1 MLYLTPLSFGRPS
14 TASKM
19 CDFICQENIKS
30 LIDYIVSQHLSA
42 KKSASASSST
52 EDNNKPILSLEE
64 IANPHVTTFQ
74 QLWKA
79 YEKNHNSEEQHGKE
93 PSPRDDGDHNHSM
106 NRSDDGLEVNGRGGR
121 PTLNKIALE
130 DQVSTFSYSTSFHP
144 ITDSYKTA
152 SCLIRLQYLQCNAA
166 QISSGRRRRFLL
178 QR

>member
-1 MLYLTPLSFGRPS
+1 
-14 TASKM
+14 M

-30 LIDYIVSQHLSA
+30 LIDYIASQHMSA
-42 KKSASASSST
+42 KKSASPST
-52 EDNNKPILSLEE
+52 IYANNKPILSLEE

-79 YEKNHNSEEQHGKE
+79 FEKNHNSEEQHGKE
-93 PSPRDDGDHNHSM
+93 PALRDDGDHNHSV
-106 NRSDDGLEVNGRGGR
+106 NGSDDGLVVNGRGGR

-130 DQVSTFSYSTSFHP
+130 DQVSTFHIQHLSNPSL
-144 ITDSYKTA
+144 IRKTD